1 MWVSRHSSGD
11 CSWFCPYCPG
21 LVSQDQ
27 ESSRHLMTVETH
39 HSRLSHYRLVD
50 VVQVPCPS
58 RMYQPA
64 INQTQSMMPAT
75 SDGKYWDSTFTVS
88 VFGLVTWSWTLPP
101 WSHDWTHGSTHTLR
115 VCKLQ
120 NKCVP
125 NYEYRHIIQP
135 LLDRSP
141 FHGNLSFQSIHFWT
155 NWFVSVKNQLFD
167 SFAPFGRAQQSAD
180 PAATLHCVLQFND
193 PCFFITCT

>member
-27 ESSRHLMTVETH
+27 ESSRHLMTH

-64 INQTQSMMPAT
+64 INHSNSINDAGNQWWQVQRQYFHCLGLRTQWLGLERYRLGPMTEHTGRHTHCTSVSCKINVCQTMNIDISF
-75 SDGKYWDSTFTVS
+75 SHCSTEVHS
-88 VFGLVTWSWTLPP
+88 
-101 WSHDWTHGSTHTLR
+101 
-115 VCKLQ
+115 
-120 NKCVP
+120 
-125 NYEYRHIIQP
+125 
-135 LLDRSP
+135 
-141 FHGNLSFQSIHFWT
+141 NLSFQSIHFWT

-193 PCFFITCT
+193 SCFFITCT